1 MISWRE
7 ALMAAKARSS
17 CCWVMYVAVVEGD
30 GGDGGEEGEQ
40 RMGNSEVRWQG
51 LVERREESMERRL
64 PGVQQRVSPQLLV
77 SAERRILLT
86 GKW

>member
-1 MISWRE
+1 M
-7 ALMAAKARSS
+7 
-17 CCWVMYVAVVEGD
+17 
-30 GGDGGEEGEQ
+30 EERRGEQ

-64 PGVQQRVSPQLLV
+64 HGVQQRVSPQLLV